1 MVMASTGRRSAE
13 DWVDAAY
20 ARFRV
25 EGFDGLR
32 VEALARDLGATK
44 GSFYW
49 HFADRAALVSA
60 VMARWEHEE
69 TDEFIRLAD
78 HQPDARSR
86 LEVLFKAVGSR
97 QMPGEHRL
105 YADAIAEGVGPVVK
119 RVTARR
125 VGYVAA
131 ALVEVGHDPDEARR
145 RAVAA
150 VAVILG
156 LEQLRRGGA
165 GAVFGSARE
174 LGATAL
180 DVLLAPPS
188 RPASPP
194 PTPR

>member
-1 MVMASTGRRSAE
+1 MGMASTSRRTAQ

-20 ARFRV
+20 ARFRD

-49 HFADRAALVSA
+49 HFADRAALVAA
-60 VMARWEHEE
+60 VMQRWEHEE
-69 TDEFIRLAD
+69 TDVFIEQADLA
-78 HQPDARSR
+78 PDPRTR
-86 LEVLFKAVGSR
+86 LEVLFGAVGSR

-105 YADAIAEGVGPVVK
+105 YADAVAEGVGPVVK

-125 VGYVAA
+125 VGYVAD
-131 ALVEVGHDPDEARR
+131 ALIELGHDPDEARR

-150 VAVILG
+150 VAVVLG

-165 GAVFGSARE
+165 GAVFGAARPLRE
-174 LGATAL
+174 TVLR
-180 DVLLAPPS
+180 VLLEPG
-188 RPASPP
+188 ASAS
-194 PTPR
+194 

>member
-1 MVMASTGRRSAE
+1 MATSPRKSAA

-20 ARFRV
+20 ARFRE

-49 HFADRAALVSA
+49 HFADRAALVAA
-60 VMARWEHEE
+60 VMDRWEREE
-69 TDEFIRLAD
+69 TDDFIRLAD
-78 HQPDARSR
+78 QQPDPRSR
-86 LEVLFKAVGSR
+86 LAVLFRAVGSR

-105 YADAIAEGVGPVVK
+105 YADAIAEGVGQVVK

-131 ALVEVGHDPDEARR
+131 ALVELGHDPDEARR
-145 RAVAA
+145 RAVASIA
-150 VAVILG
+150 VVLG

-165 GAVFGSARE
+165 GAVFGSAKE
-174 LGATAL
+174 LGGTVL
-180 DVLLAPPS
+180 EVLLAPKD
-188 RPASPP
+188 
-194 PTPR
+194 